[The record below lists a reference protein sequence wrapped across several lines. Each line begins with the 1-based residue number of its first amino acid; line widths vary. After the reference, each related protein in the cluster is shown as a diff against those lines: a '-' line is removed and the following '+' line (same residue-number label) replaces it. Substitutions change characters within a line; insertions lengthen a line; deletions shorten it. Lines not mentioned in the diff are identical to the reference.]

1 MLWYRVFCKTH
12 LGMRNSDIDDDV
24 DLRKLVEE
32 KGPTSSVTLR
42 ESFGM
47 FILIIYYDKEIF

>member
-1 MLWYRVFCKTH
+1 
-12 LGMRNSDIDDDV
+12 MRNSDIDDDM
-24 DLRKLVEE
+24 DLLKLVRGME
-32 KGPTSSVTLR
+32 PTSSVTLR